1 MPLGPDGLISAPR
14 DYLTI
19 LVVRHPRDALM
30 TKRLFRASDGAT
42 GKTSYDKA
50 SVFDAVTQRVNG
62 LGDLAEVLYD
72 LSDRSDRFVIRGK
85 LRDANHKVRRRIHG
99 AEAAFSADP
108 QGHHWVLC
116 DFDEIELPL
125 FLEPDDDPE
134 LITGYLVRLLP
145 RPFWTCSYVWQWSCG
160 QG

>member
-1 MPLGPDGLISAPR
+1 MRGLRKAGQISDEDFIDGTFHMPLGPDGLISAPR

-19 LVVRHPRDALM
+19 LVVRYPRDALM
-30 TKRLFRASDGAT
+30 TKRLFRGSDGAT

-62 LGDLAEVLYD
+62 LSDLAEVLLD

-99 AEAAFSADP
+99 TAAAFNADP
-108 QGHHWVLC
+108 QGHHLSV
-116 DFDEIELPL
+116 
-125 FLEPDDDPE
+125 
-134 LITGYLVRLLP
+134 
-145 RPFWTCSYVWQWSCG
+145 S
-160 QG
+160 